1 MGTVVKKQFFLQN
14 LTFFTN
20 LDYKLYLGDK
30 RSSILSVG
38 SVKSESR
45 TFHATLPEA
54 PVLWA
59 DRVCVFNALLK
70 AGLAGSPSNPFV
82 SAPVLWAGSVSV
94 FYALLEAG
102 LAGSPSNPLV
112 SEFCV
117 FYALLKAGLAGSPL
131 VSDLEAG
138 NADLGF
144 AKWFEELQSKP
155 DRFFLSIS
163 SKFSHLA
170 NRTFNDVV
178 VLTEKEATD
187 RRKLVSKWHP
197 TTKGTLR
204 RNYRVPSK
212 TEGRRLLRS
221 IASLLSDDDHFRD
234 ATSHKGCQI
243 RRESA
248 HGESVC
254 CNNVRA
260 LFDELPTP
268 HLIVEI
274 TPFPAGPLTETDY
287 AKAEKLERVLRSG
300 PSV

>member
-1 MGTVVKKQFFLQN
+1 MILQTTTYSFTFSSQPISRNNFFFKN
-14 LTFFTN
+14 LTFFTSPLLPKSFLPN
-20 LDYKLYLGDK
+20 LDCKFYLGNK

-38 SVKSESR
+38 SVKSDSR
-45 TFHATLPEA
+45 IIQATLLEA

-59 DRVCVFNALLK
+59 GRVCVFYVLLK
-70 AGLAGSPSNPFV
+70 AGLAGSPSNPI
-82 SAPVLWAGSVSV
+82 
-94 FYALLEAG
+94 
-102 LAGSPSNPLV
+102 
-112 SEFCV
+112 
-117 FYALLKAGLAGSPL
+117 
-131 VSDLEAG
+131 VSDLETG

-155 DRFFLSIS
+155 
-163 SKFSHLA
+163 
-170 NRTFNDVV
+170 
-178 VLTEKEATD
+178 EKEATD

>member
-1 MGTVVKKQFFLQN
+1 MILQTTTNSFTFSSQSISRNNLFFKN
-14 LTFFTN
+14 LTFFTSPLLPKSFLPN
-20 LDYKLYLGDK
+20 LDYKFYLGNK
-30 RSSILSVG
+30 RNSLSVASG
-38 SVKSESR
+38 R
-45 TFHATLPEA
+45 TKTTIHSTLLEA
-54 PVLWA
+54 PVI
-59 DRVCVFNALLK
+59 
-70 AGLAGSPSNPFV
+70 
-82 SAPVLWAGSVSV
+82 WAGRV
-94 FYALLEAG
+94 
-102 LAGSPSNPLV
+102 
-112 SEFCV
+112 CV
-117 FYALLKAGLAGSPL
+117 FYALLKAGLAGSPSNPL
-131 VSDLEAG
+131 VSDLETDG
-138 NADLGF
+138 NTDLGF

-155 DRFFLSIS
+155 
-163 SKFSHLA
+163 
-170 NRTFNDVV
+170 
-178 VLTEKEATD
+178 EKEASD

-204 RNYRVPSK
+204 RNYRIPSK
-212 TEGRRLLRS
+212 PEGRRLLKA

-274 TPFPAGPLTETDY
+274 TPFPSGPLTENDY

>member
-1 MGTVVKKQFFLQN
+1 MLLPTAAVFTSPFHCRYCYYSSKNLSQNSPFSSSFLPLLDIRFHPGTKS
-14 LTFFTN
+14 TTTT
-20 LDYKLYLGDK
+20 
-30 RSSILSVG
+30 LSG
-38 SVKSESR
+38 NANTR
-45 TFHATLPEA
+45 RITPRATMLEA

-59 DRVCVFNALLK
+59 GRLCIFYALLK
-70 AGLAGSPSNPFV
+70 AGLAGSPSNP
-82 SAPVLWAGSVSV
+82 
-94 FYALLEAG
+94 
-102 LAGSPSNPLV
+102 
-112 SEFCV
+112 
-117 FYALLKAGLAGSPL
+117 L
-131 VSDLEAG
+131 VSDLESEAD
-138 NADLGF
+138 DLGF
-144 AKWFEELQSKP
+144 SKWFDKLSKP
-155 DRFFLSIS
+155 
-163 SKFSHLA
+163 
-170 NRTFNDVV
+170 
-178 VLTEKEATD
+178 EKEAAD

-197 TTKGTLR
+197 TTKGTLK

-212 TEGRRLLRS
+212 SEGRRLLKA

-243 RRESA
+243 RRENA

-274 TPFPAGPLTETDY
+274 TPFPAGPLTENDY